1 MRDYHKLEVW
11 KRAHLLTLRVYR
23 FTTRFPSD
31 ERFGL
36 VTQMRR
42 AAASAPLN
50 IAEGAGRPTAGDYAR
65 FLGIAAASLQEL
77 LSQLELS
84 RDLDFGRANEGD
96 EIRKETAELKAMITV
111 LRARIEKDHHD

>member
-65 FLGIAAASLQEL
+65 FLGDRRCVTPKVSYPSL
-77 LSQLELS
+77 SLS

-96 EIRKETAELKAMITV
+96 EIRKETAG
-111 LRARIEKDHHD
+111 